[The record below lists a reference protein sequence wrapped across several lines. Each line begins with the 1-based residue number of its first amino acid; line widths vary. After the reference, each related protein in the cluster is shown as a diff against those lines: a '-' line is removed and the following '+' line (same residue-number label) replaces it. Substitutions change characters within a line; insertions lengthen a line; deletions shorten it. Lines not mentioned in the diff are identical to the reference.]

1 MTFVAVLLIAGG
13 CGSGGGEDPVDP
25 LLTTIVRGGNQRGS
39 AADQLAERLNR
50 DDDAG
55 KGANHALVERA
66 VQALIAELKAHT
78 GTERPTCGSW
88 VDAPAYADRRL
99 VAELVI
105 DVAGRSGA
113 SRAIEQALES
123 DDPYLAAWAI
133 KAATESGLTVGD
145 ELLSRVASDDLARSV
160 LYRSDD
166 VTEALPPAYRTLESR
181 AEADMTQWLW
191 FPTELGCV
199 PAELETM
206 RAFDVDDGT
215 YFVIRFKAG
224 GGPFDDADVFL
235 AGVSG
240 PWSDGGELASR
251 SHTFSDFEPAA
262 SASPEG
268 HLRRIAGITGSID

>member
-1 MTFVAVLLIAGG
+1 MTFIAVLLIAGG
-13 CGSGGGEDPVDP
+13 CGSGEDPVDP
-25 LLTTIVRGGNQRGS
+25 LMTAIVAGGNQRGS
-39 AADQLAERLNR
+39 AADRLAELLNR
-50 DDDAG
+50 DDEAG
-55 KGANHALVERA
+55 RGADHALVQRA
-66 VQALIAELKAHT
+66 ARALFTELQAHT

-88 VDAPAYADRRL
+88 VDAPAYADRRF

-113 SRAIEQALES
+113 SRAIERALES

-133 KAATESGLTVGD
+133 KAASESGLTVGD

-160 LYRSDD
+160 LYQSDD
-166 VTEALPPAYRTLESR
+166 VTDALRPEYRTLESR

-191 FPTELGCV
+191 YPTELGCV

-206 RAFDVDDGT
+206 RTFDVDDGT

-235 AGVSG
+235 AGISG
-240 PWSDGGELASR
+240 PWSDSGELASR